1 MKVKIIK
8 EATLTV
14 TAGQVVDIPV
24 AQLASAVRNGF
35 VAPDDEPAS
44 KPVKK
49 KATKAIRKG

>member
-1 MKVKIIK
+1 MKVKVLK

-24 AQLASAVRNGF
+24 EQLASAVRNGF
-35 VAPDDEPAS
+35 IAPDDEPAS

-49 KATKAIRKG
+49 KATKATRKG

>member
-49 KATKAIRKG
+49 QATKTTKRS

>member
-1 MKVKIIK
+1 MKVKILK